1 MDPQDEQAHET
12 LLEGEGTSGADSLC
26 ALQMMQNSSIPQQLG
41 PTSSSIIQLAAATPL
56 SQYTPKQHGMPTQT
70 TGMPKKSQVNTAA
83 TLSIL
88 HDIGVPEEEGD

>member
-1 MDPQDEQAHET
+1 MCLTDDAKF
-12 LLEGEGTSGADSLC
+12 L
-26 ALQMMQNSSIPQQLG
+26 N
-41 PTSSSIIQLAAATPL
+41 PTATRPNKL
-56 SQYTPKQHGMPTQT
+56 KYHTPKQHGMPTQT

>member
-1 MDPQDEQAHET
+1 MCLTDDAKF
-12 LLEGEGTSGADSLC
+12 L
-26 ALQMMQNSSIPQQLG
+26 N
-41 PTSSSIIQLAAATPL
+41 PTATRPNKLNIIQLAAATPL

-88 HDIGVPEEEGD
+88 HGIDVPEEEGD